1 MSESFQNR
9 DLIIQSLYEF
19 SMGIIRGENGT
30 ELISKHDN
38 ELNQVSPEDVI
49 SVVDMLVD
57 SNPDLEKLKKGIN
70 KVLNVLYKR
79 LNETE
84 IPEYPESHFLNC
96 MKLENIELDTRL
108 VKLKPLIRKINST
121 SEDIQEAL
129 FRELKGKLEDLQDF
143 QKHYLRKENIL
154 FPYIEMER
162 KDHRCLSVMWSFHD
176 DIKKVLKI
184 LIQELGFENPDM
196 KKLNASLGNLFF
208 WMNAIKFREEKILFP
223 VIFNEL
229 HENDWKDMLMQSSEI
244 GYAFIEPPEL
254 SIDNS
259 TKTDIIK
266 SGEKEAGWKNI
277 ANVSLDFGTGS
288 MSIEQAVLM
297 LNHLPVDMTLIDKND
312 RVVYFSDPAHRVFGR
327 SKAIIGREVQKC
339 HPPESMH
346 IVNQLLDSFKRGE
359 KKKESF
365 WVKVKDKMI
374 LIEYF
379 ALYDCSGTYAGT
391 VEVSQDVSEIREL
404 KGEKRLLDI

>member
-30 ELISKHDN
+30 VLISKHDS
-38 ELNQVSPEDVI
+38 ELNQVTPEDVI

-79 LNETE
+79 LNEIE
-84 IPEYPESHFLNC
+84 IPEYPESHFLNV

-121 SEDIQEAL
+121 SDNIQEAL
-129 FRELKGKLEDLQDF
+129 FREIKGKLEDLQDF
-143 QKHYLRKENIL
+143 QKHYIRKENIL

-184 LIQELGFENPDM
+184 LIQELSFKSPDM
-196 KKLNASLGNLFF
+196 KKLNTSFGNLFF
-208 WMNAIKFREEKILFP
+208 WMYAVRFREEKILFP
-223 VIFNEL
+223 IVFNEL

-244 GYAFIEPPEL
+244 GYAFIEPPKL

-259 TKTDIIK
+259 AKTDIKK
-266 SGEKEAGWKNI
+266 SGEKETGRMNI
-277 ANVSLDFGTGS
+277 TNVSMDFGTGN
-288 MSIEQAVLM
+288 MSIKQALLM
-297 LNHLPVDMTLIDKND
+297 LNQLPVDITLIDEND
-312 RVVYFSDPAHRVFGR
+312 RVIYYSDPANRVFTR

-346 IVNQLLDSFKRGE
+346 IVNQLLDSFKKGE

-365 WVKVKDKMI
+365 WVNVKDKMI

-379 ALYDCSGTYAGT
+379 ALYDSSGTYAGT